1 MKIFAPSFLCLFM
14 FFSFAAIAQENPEGT
29 VLNTLNNQ
37 MTEVFENNN
46 SYQTY
51 KVIPKNQLNTLRK
64 NILDSVSELKTTIL
78 DQQNN
83 LSARKKTIDSLDV
96 ELHNVKEE
104 LQISREREDGI
115 SVLGTLTSKAVYN
128 TVLWSI
134 ILVLLVISGFFFYR
148 FSSSHSIIREGRK
161 KVEEL
166 ETENEE
172 LRRNHLEREQKLRR
186 KLQDEINKNKG

>member
-51 KVIPKNQLNTLRK
+51 KVIPKTQLNTLRK

-115 SVLGTLTSKAVYN
+115 SVLGILTSKAVYN

>member
-115 SVLGTLTSKAVYN
+115 SVLGILTSKAVYN